1 MKSLEVVLARTITQ
15 MPVAED
21 FQLAERTIGA
31 PQDGQ
36 LLVRVLDISLDP
48 YIGSRLR
55 GRHLGGSAPGV
66 GDSLPGECV
75 AQVLES
81 RSADFAPGDLVAGE
95 VGWSQYGLMAA
106 EKARKLDPRP
116 SPSAHLGVLGMPG
129 LTAWAGVTQLA
140 KVGQGDVFT
149 VDAAAGPVG
158 GVAGQ
163 LARLLGAK
171 AYGVAGGA
179 EKCAMVR
186 DVYGFDDC
194 FDYRAEGWG
203 ERFAEAVPEGQTVH
217 FENVGASI
225 LTPML
230 QRLRIGG
237 RIVLCGLSEH
247 YQSGTVATLP
257 VGTLIGKR
265 ASVFGLVVYDFYPRW
280 SEWIET
286 AMPWVLDGRL
296 RIVEDAVDGL
306 EAAPAHFER
315 LMRGQN
321 QGKALV
327 RIASRA

>member
-1 MKSLEVVLARTITQ
+1 MKSLEVVLARPVAD
-15 MPVAED
+15 MPVAAD
-21 FQLAERTIGA
+21 FMLTEQSLAA
-31 PQDGQ
+31 PAPGE
-36 LLVRVLDISLDP
+36 LLVRVLDLSLDP

-55 GRHLGGSAPGV
+55 GRHLGGGAPGV
-66 GDSLPGECV
+66 GDRLPGESV

-81 RSADFAPGDLVAGE
+81 TVESFAPGDIVAGE
-95 VGWSQYGLMAA
+95 VGWSQYGLLAA
-106 EKARKLDPRP
+106 DKARKLDPRCA
-116 SPSAHLGVLGMPG
+116 PSAHLGVLGMPG

-140 KVGQGDVFT
+140 KVGPGDIFT

-171 AYGVAGGA
+171 AYGIAGGT
-179 EKCAMVR
+179 EKCALVR

-194 FDYRAEGWG
+194 IDYRTEGWVERMG
-203 ERFAEAVPEGQTVH
+203 EILPEGQTVH
-217 FENVGASI
+217 FENVGTSV

-237 RIVLCGLSEH
+237 RIVLCGLAEH
-247 YQSGTVATLP
+247 YQNSTPATLP
-257 VGTLIGKR
+257 VGTLVGKR
-265 ASVFGLVVYDFYPRW
+265 AHVHGLVVYDFYPRW
-280 SEWIET
+280 SEWIEL

-296 RIVEDAVDGL
+296 KVVEDAVVGL
-306 EAAPAHFER
+306 ADAPAHFER

-327 RIASRA
+327 RVAERA